1 MCLNECL
8 NGSKSCASAH
18 WLQSSI
24 DTSGGP
30 GGDSSNPLL
39 LSETFLYM
47 DIKKDA
53 PAIAFKLPC
62 GGECVG
68 LWSIHQHRHHP
79 GTSDFL
85 PFTGQ
90 SRHHSYGPSYMSLKC
105 ERSRSRRDV
114 PRRLMP
120 TTTEL
125 QSANVVARGSTTLC
139 DLAFLRLGLGK
150 PFGPSG
156 RRKTRSKLVNALHCR
171 SHSASSWAS
180 QDSGQPPN
188 LGYFWNQGS

>member
-8 NGSKSCASAH
+8 NGSKSCASVH

-68 LWSIHQHRHHP
+68 SWSIHQHRHHP

-90 SRHHSYGPSYMSLKC
+90 SRHHSYGPLYTSPKC

-114 PRRLMP
+114 PRRPMP

-125 QSANVVARGSTTLC
+125 QSANVVAREPQ
-139 DLAFLRLGLGK
+139 

-156 RRKTRSKLVNALHCR
+156 SRKTRSKLVNALHCR
-171 SHSASSWAS
+171 SHSASS
-180 QDSGQPPN
+180 
-188 LGYFWNQGS
+188 LGKSRFRATA